1 MIPVCSS
8 AGWAEAGWLC
18 YDSPQNLASHAGCL
32 AVPGAATGY
41 YYCLA
46 PAATWSQ
53 THSQPWRCGYGG
65 NVAKLGDCVAQ
76 KLCPLPTPSV
86 ALCRAGAPQPSP
98 AQPSHTF
105 LTHEKIFHISSSVDG
120 VRCLYTLCTP
130 LVPHCGQRERL
141 CCAVL
146 VRGCVAGP
154 GRRNS
159 CPAAAGCCCCTARA
173 GPRLW
178 AGPGG
183 GLLVVRETAR
193 GEESVAMLGPQQQP
207 GAKSETRE

>member
-1 MIPVCSS
+1 MRGS
-8 AGWAEAGWLC
+8 AGRRYWLLLLSGSSR
-18 YDSPQNLASHAGCL
+18 YLVLTLNPGDAAMVGMSPN
-32 AVPGAATGY
+32 
-41 YYCLA
+41 
-46 PAATWSQ
+46 WEM
-53 THSQPWRCGYGG
+53 
-65 NVAKLGDCVAQ
+65 
-76 KLCPLPTPSV
+76 
-86 ALCRAGAPQPSP
+86 CRAKTVSTAHTECCALQGGCSPAQPSP

-207 GAKSETRE
+207 GAKSETRQ

>member
-1 MIPVCSS
+1 MTHPRIWRAMLGAGQCRAPLLVTIIVWLQPLPGPRHTLNPGDAAMVGMSPNWEIVSRKNCVRCPHRVLRS
-8 AGWAEAGWLC
+8 AGRVL
-18 YDSPQNLASHAGCL
+18 
-32 AVPGAATGY
+32 
-41 YYCLA
+41 
-46 PAATWSQ
+46 
-53 THSQPWRCGYGG
+53 
-65 NVAKLGDCVAQ
+65 
-76 KLCPLPTPSV
+76 
-86 ALCRAGAPQPSP
+86 PSP

-173 GPRLW
+173 GPRLS

-207 GAKSETRE
+207 GAKSETRQ

>member
-1 MIPVCSS
+1 MRGS
-8 AGWAEAGWLC
+8 AGRRYWLLLLSGSSR
-18 YDSPQNLASHAGCL
+18 YLVLTLNPGDAAMVGMSPN
-32 AVPGAATGY
+32 
-41 YYCLA
+41 
-46 PAATWSQ
+46 WEM
-53 THSQPWRCGYGG
+53 
-65 NVAKLGDCVAQ
+65 
-76 KLCPLPTPSV
+76 
-86 ALCRAGAPQPSP
+86 CRAKTVSAAHTECCALQGGCSPAQPSP

>member
-1 MIPVCSS
+1 MALSNVVCT
-8 AGWAEAGWLC
+8 
-18 YDSPQNLASHAGCL
+18 SP
-32 AVPGAATGY
+32 PI
-41 YYCLA
+41 
-46 PAATWSQ
+46 
-53 THSQPWRCGYGG
+53 
-65 NVAKLGDCVAQ
+65 
-76 KLCPLPTPSV
+76 
-86 ALCRAGAPQPSP
+86 
-98 AQPSHTF
+98 HTF

-207 GAKSETRE
+207 GAKSETRQ

>member
-1 MIPVCSS
+1 MRGS
-8 AGWAEAGWLC
+8 AA
-18 YDSPQNLASHAGCL
+18 
-32 AVPGAATGY
+32 AATGY
-41 YYCLA
+41 YYCVA
-46 PAATWSQ
+46 AAATWSWSQ
-53 THSQPWRCGYGG
+53 TRSQPWRCGGMSP
-65 NVAKLGDCVAQ
+65 NWEIVSRKNCVR
-76 KLCPLPTPSV
+76 CPHRVL
-86 ALCRAGAPQPSP
+86 RSP

-120 VRCLYTLCTP
+120 VGCLYTLCTP

-141 CCAVL
+141 RCAVL

-193 GEESVAMLGPQQQP
+193 GEESAAMLPPQQQQP

>member
-1 MIPVCSS
+1 MIPVCPS

-18 YDSPQNLASHAGCL
+18 YDSPQNLASHAG
-32 AVPGAATGY
+32 AEPAAATGY
-41 YYCLA
+41 YYCVA
-46 PAATWSQ
+46 AAATWSRSQ
-53 THSQPWRCGYGG
+53 TRSQPWRCGYGG

-86 ALCRAGAPQPSP
+86 ALPSP

-120 VRCLYTLCTP
+120 VGCLYTLCTP

-141 CCAVL
+141 RCAVL

-193 GEESVAMLGPQQQP
+193 GEESAAMLPPQQQQP

>member
-1 MIPVCSS
+1 MTHPRIWRAMLG
-8 AGWAEAGWLC
+8 AGQCRAPLLVTIIVWLQ
-18 YDSPQNLASHAGCL
+18 PL
-32 AVPGAATGY
+32 PG
-41 YYCLA
+41 
-46 PAATWSQ
+46 PN
-53 THSQPWRCGYGG
+53 SQPWRCGYGG
-65 NVAKLGDCVAQ
+65 NVAKLGDVSRKNCVR
-76 KLCPLPTPSV
+76 CPHRVLRS
-86 ALCRAGAPQPSP
+86 AGRVLPSP

-207 GAKSETRE
+207 GAKSETRQ